1 MPSGAS
7 RAVMCQAVLMLIVLT
22 LLADA
27 AWVYLL
33 VGHGMF
39 WRTDQRLPPG
49 GVAGTWPSV
58 VAVVPARDE
67 AAVLPETLPT
77 LLTQDYPGQLTV
89 LLVDDESTDG
99 TAGVAAPPGKQA
111 APPPRPVLAREPT
124 PPRSAG
130 RDCAMAHG

>member
-67 AAVLPETLPT
+67 AAMLPETLPT

-99 TAGVAAPPGKQA
+99 TAGVAPPPGQDA
-111 APPPRPVLAREPT
+111 APPRLRGPAGEPP
-124 PPRSAG
+124 PPRWAAQAWG
-130 RDCAMAHG
+130 Q

>member
-7 RAVMCQAVLMLIVLT
+7 RAVICQAVLMLILLIVLT

-67 AAVLPETLPT
+67 AALLPATPPT
-77 LLTQDYPGQLTV
+77 PLTQGYPAQPTGPLRG
-89 LLVDDESTDG
+89 DERTHG
-99 TAGVAAPPGKQA
+99 PAGGPGRRREPGGPPG
-111 APPPRPVLAREPT
+111 P
-124 PPRSAG
+124 
-130 RDCAMAHG
+130 

>member
-7 RAVMCQAVLMLIVLT
+7 RAVMCQAVLVLIVPIGHT
-22 LLADA
+22 LLARA

-49 GVAGTWPSV
+49 GVAGAWPSV

-99 TAGVAAPPGKQA
+99 TAGRSAPPRPH
-111 APPPRPVLAREPT
+111 APPP
-124 PPRSAG
+124 PR
-130 RDCAMAHG
+130 

>member
-7 RAVMCQAVLMLIVLT
+7 RAVMCQAVLMLIVLIVLT

-58 VAVVPARDE
+58 VTVVPARDE
-67 AAVLPETLPT
+67 AAMLPETLPT

-99 TAGVAAPPGKQA
+99 TAGLPGAPRQRGA
-111 APPPRPVLAREPT
+111 TRGRSAVSGSRTHTPPARE
-124 PPRSAG
+124 
-130 RDCAMAHG
+130 

>member
-7 RAVMCQAVLMLIVLT
+7 RAVMCQAVLMLILLIVLT

-49 GVAGTWPSV
+49 GVAGSWPSL

-67 AAVLPETLPT
+67 AAMLPETLPT

-99 TAGVAAPPGKQA
+99 TAGWSGSPGQEA
-111 APPPRPVLAREPT
+111 TPRWQPMCPRRPHPPPR
-124 PPRSAG
+124 G
-130 RDCAMAHG
+130 

>member
-7 RAVMCQAVLMLIVLT
+7 RAVMCQAVLMLIVLIVLT

-49 GVAGTWPSV
+49 GVAGAWPSV

-89 LLVDDESTDG
+89 LLVDAESTDG
-99 TAGVAAPPGKQA
+99 TARVPAAHSEHAGL
-111 APPPRPVLAREPT
+111 PRR
-124 PPRSAG
+124 
-130 RDCAMAHG
+130 

>member
-7 RAVMCQAVLMLIVLT
+7 RAVMCQAVLVLIVPIGHT
-22 LLADA
+22 LLARA

-67 AAVLPETLPT
+67 AAMLPETLPT
-77 LLTQDYPGQLTV
+77 LLTQDYPGQLPV

-99 TAGVAAPPGKQA
+99 TARVPAAHSEHAGL
-111 APPPRPVLAREPT
+111 PRR
-124 PPRSAG
+124 
-130 RDCAMAHG
+130 